1 MNSNQKNTDD
11 GSTKQPPAS
20 STIKI
25 YDEGIDPNKKQK
37 PPRRA
42 NRTNVLANSNN
53 KFETPQVGEE
63 EVPPHALKKVRGQ
76 RKKRWKNRKKSAYH
90 NGEMNNSDHSRN
102 SGFNEN
108 YRPHMRG
115 NNQDYRAHEQA
126 KTAEMQPPF
135 PRYIP
140 GNQHTFPIPHP
151 QHSNHRHGRRQR
163 KDADDNTN
171 ANGLR
176 ASDSQYVS
184 NDNGNGN
191 GYSNGDMNMNNNQ
204 SNADMQDS
212 ASCKWWVAM
221 IDHNVQVD
229 AVVLSIGGTTHQV
242 LVPPKVGV
250 YLKHELLIQKEN
262 FINGNKVDN
271 VGSEASETLRGD
283 TQQADSSAQ
292 AFGEYGNA
300 ISSSLT
306 GTWDHD
312 TSQYE
317 ERRWD
322 YSTASNSDHPHPHS
336 FPHPYINRHPEG
348 EIPYGIL
355 VNQHGQPFN
364 GGAAFPPPNVS
375 SIFKCLYQSP
385 EFR

>member
-42 NRTNVLANSNN
+42 NRTNALANSNK
-53 KFETPQVGEE
+53 KFETPQGREE
-63 EVPPHALKKVRGQ
+63 EVPPHALKKMRG
-76 RKKRWKNRKKSAYH
+76 RKKKFWNKNRKKNAYH
-90 NGEMNNSDHSRN
+90 NWEMNNSDHSRN

-108 YRPHMRG
+108 YPPRMRSNG
-115 NNQDYRAHEQA
+115 QDYLAHEQA

-151 QHSNHRHGRRQR
+151 HHSNHRHGRRQR
-163 KDADDNTN
+163 KDVDDDD
-171 ANGLR
+171 NGLR
-176 ASDSQYVS
+176 ASDSQYVA

-191 GYSNGDMNMNNNQ
+191 GNGDMNMNNAQ
-204 SNADMQDS
+204 SNADMEAS
-212 ASCKWWVAM
+212 ASCKWWVSM

-242 LVPPKVGV
+242 LVPPKVGA

-283 TQQADSSAQ
+283 AQQANSSAQ
-292 AFGEYGNA
+292 DFGEYGNA
-300 ISSSLT
+300 VSSSST

-317 ERRWD
+317 ERRWA
-322 YSTASNSDHPHPHS
+322 YSMASNSDHPHL
-336 FPHPYINRHPEG
+336 FPHQYNNRHPEG
-348 EIPYGIL
+348 QIPYGIL

-364 GGAAFPPPNVS
+364 GGAPFPPPNVS
-375 SIFKCLYQSP
+375 SIFKCLH
-385 EFR
+385 